1 MFWTR
6 RYGRLGLAEV
16 ASNRRCAR
24 DDTMKYCSID
34 FDGLN
39 AFNLQ
44 EISARSSPAPAR
56 LLIPPGKPAIPFSL
70 WSQIGLFG

>member
-1 MFWTR
+1 MAAL
-6 RYGRLGLAEV
+6 GGLAEV

-39 AFNLQ
+39 ACNLQ
-44 EISARSSPAPAR
+44 EISERSSPVPGR
-56 LLIPPGKPAIPFSL
+56 LLTPSGKPDIPL
-70 WSQIGLFG
+70 VYGHG

>member
-1 MFWTR
+1 MAAL
-6 RYGRLGLAEV
+6 GGLAEV

-39 AFNLQ
+39 ACNLQ

-56 LLIPPGKPAIPFSL
+56 L
-70 WSQIGLFG
+70 